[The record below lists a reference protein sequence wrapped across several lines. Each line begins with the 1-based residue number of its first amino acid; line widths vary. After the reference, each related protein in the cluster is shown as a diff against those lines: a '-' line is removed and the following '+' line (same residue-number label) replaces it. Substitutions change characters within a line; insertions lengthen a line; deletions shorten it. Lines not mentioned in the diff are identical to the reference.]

1 MGISFLRIALL
12 GLAPF
17 TPLIAPK
24 AGDKVL
30 RVVPHADLKVLDPHT
45 NTRSLVDRAD
55 PGMRMRREHK
65 DGVRLANKINVSD
78 IPLPPGQKPGI
89 LLARNR
95 LSDAEPHDRSPEF
108 ALSLPQGAVAVDTAP
123 AIRDWPGS

>member
-1 MGISFLRIALL
+1 
-12 GLAPF
+12 
-17 TPLIAPK
+17 
-24 AGDKVL
+24 VL

-55 PGMRMRREHK
+55 PRRGVRRKDK
-65 DGVRLANKINVSD
+65 DGVHLANKIKISD
-78 IPLPPGQKPGI
+78 VAPPPGQEPGI

-108 ALSLPQGAVAVDTAP
+108 ALSLPQGAMAVDTAP

>member
-1 MGISFLRIALL
+1 MAISFLRIALL

-17 TPLIAPK
+17 TPLIAPR

-55 PGMRMRREHK
+55 PRMGVRRKDK
-65 DGVRLANKINVSD
+65 DGVRLANKIKISDVS
-78 IPLPPGQKPGI
+78 PPPGQKPGI

-95 LSDAEPHDRSPEF
+95 LSDAEPHG
-108 ALSLPQGAVAVDTAP
+108 SLPRVCAELTSGGGGGRYGAGD
-123 AIRDWPGS
+123 